1 MSKTFS
7 FILCVSKLMKQFC
20 SSEINVAGYGG
31 SEGKISVV
39 DPGSNLY
46 LYSAMTRLTDNTI
59 YRPYS
64 EPFSRVYI
72 IV

>member
-1 MSKTFS
+1 
-7 FILCVSKLMKQFC
+7 MKQFC
-20 SSEINVAGYGG
+20 SSEINVAGYVG

-64 EPFSRVYI
+64 ELFSRVYI

>member
-1 MSKTFS
+1 
-7 FILCVSKLMKQFC
+7 MKQFC

-64 EPFSRVYI
+64 ELSSSAI
-72 IV
+72 